1 MGIRIRKTSSYLPE
15 KVVDNFYFE
24 KILDTSD
31 DWISSRTGIRQR
43 HFVEDEGMMDLIK
56 KAIGKLDLS
65 QDEITRVKTI
75 VVATCTA
82 FHAIPNLASQVQGE
96 FNFGEDI
103 YSLDINMGCSGFV
116 AGLKLIE
123 GMLKDGEYALLI
135 GAEVFSKVLDF
146 EDRSTV
152 VLFGDGA
159 GAVLLERSEKDSFFS
174 SGTRGNKKVLNYG
187 HDSDRLYMEG
197 REVYKFAVSTVEKSI
212 AKFLREIDIEIEDID
227 YFISHQANIRM
238 LESMAKGLG
247 VSMDRFPANIDKVG
261 NTSSASI
268 PILLD
273 DMNREGGLK
282 PGDRILM
289 TGFGAGLTWVLA
301 YMEW

>member
-31 DWISSRTGIRQR
+31 DWISSRTGIRKR
-43 HFVEDEGMMDLIK
+43 HFVEDQKIFDLIK
-56 KAIGKLDLS
+56 ETMVNLNLS
-65 QDEITRVKTI
+65 KDEVNRIKTI
-75 VVATCTA
+75 IVAASTA
-82 FHAIPNLASQVQGE
+82 FDAIPNLASQVQEE

-116 AGLKLIE
+116 AGLRLIE
-123 GMLKDGEYALLI
+123 GIIKEGEYALLI
-135 GAEVFSKVLDF
+135 GAEVFSKILDF
-146 EDRSTV
+146 TDRNTA

-159 GAVLLERSEKDSFFS
+159 GAVLLEHCEKDSFFS
-174 SGTRGNKKVLNYG
+174 SGTRGNKNVLNYG
-187 HDSDRLYMEG
+187 HNSYGLYMEG
-197 REVYKFAVSTVEKSI
+197 REVYKFAVSTVGKSI
-212 AKFLREIDIEIEDID
+212 LEFLQKIHIQKEDVD

-238 LESMAKGLG
+238 LESMAKGLK
-247 VSMDRFPANIDKVG
+247 VSMDRFPSNIDRVG
-261 NTSSASI
+261 NTSCASI

-273 DMNREGGLK
+273 DINKEGRLK
-282 PGDRILM
+282 PGDKILIF
-289 TGFGAGLTWVLA
+289 GFGAGLTWVLA